1 MINTYGVRK
10 MSTMEYYRV
19 FQEVQAAKELARV
32 NVQTQLATHEREK
45 HMVSANENRNNDVM
59 APRKGGS
66 NLDVIA

>member
-32 NVQTQLATHEREK
+32 NVQTQLATHERDK
-45 HMVSANENRNNDVM
+45 HMVSANDNRNNDVM
-59 APRKGGS
+59 APRKWGS

>member
-1 MINTYGVRK
+1 

-45 HMVSANENRNNDVM
+45 HMVSANDNRNNDVM
-59 APRKGGS
+59 APRKWGS

>member
-1 MINTYGVRK
+1 

-32 NVQTQLATHEREK
+32 NVQTQLATHERDK
-45 HMVSANENRNNDVM
+45 HMVSANDNRNNDVM
-59 APRKGGS
+59 APRKWGS

>member
-32 NVQTQLATHEREK
+32 NVQTQ
-45 HMVSANENRNNDVM
+45 
-59 APRKGGS
+59 
-66 NLDVIA
+66 